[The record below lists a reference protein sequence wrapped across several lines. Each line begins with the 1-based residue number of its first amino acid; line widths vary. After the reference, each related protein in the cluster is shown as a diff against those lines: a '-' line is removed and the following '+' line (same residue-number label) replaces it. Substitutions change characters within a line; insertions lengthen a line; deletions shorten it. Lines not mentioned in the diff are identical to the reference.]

1 MTLIRSFAGDL
12 RSALMFIT
20 ILPAGKDVRFSPLG
34 MIRCFPVVG
43 LILGGLL
50 AALDCGASL
59 LWSDPVVAI
68 LDMLFLVAVTG
79 AFHLD
84 GLGDAADGLFSHR
97 SRERALEIMKDSS
110 TGMMGLVAI
119 IAILAVKT
127 AGIYAVKT
135 ECSSSAALVFLF
147 IVPALSR
154 GGMLFGIRF
163 LQYGR
168 KNTGTGHDLFEKK
181 LPGKDFIWL
190 LPVIALALSLGI
202 KGIVLVLVFGV
213 TVGLILYYYKV
224 KMGCITGDM
233 LGAMTEVSEAVLFL
247 AAGACV

>member
-1 MTLIRSFAGDL
+1 
-12 RSALMFIT
+12 MFIT
-20 ILPAGKDVRFSPLG
+20 ILPAGKEVRFSPLG

-43 LILGGLL
+43 LILGAMLV
-50 AALDCGASL
+50 AVDRGASL

-119 IAILAVKT
+119 IAILAVKA
-127 AGIYAVKT
+127 AGIYAVKA
-135 ECSSSAALVFLF
+135 ECSPSATLAILL

-154 GGMLFGIRF
+154 GSMLFGIRF

-168 KNTGTGHDLFEKK
+168 KNTGTGHDLFGKK
-181 LPGKDFIWL
+181 LPVKDFVWL
-190 LPVIALALSLGI
+190 LSVIVMALLLGI
-202 KGIVLVLVFGV
+202 KGIALVLVFGV
-213 TVGLILYYYKV
+213 TVGLLLCFYKV

-233 LGAMTEVSEAVLFL
+233 LGAMTEVTEAVLFL

>member
-1 MTLIRSFAGDL
+1 
-12 RSALMFIT
+12 MFIT
-20 ILPAGKDVRFSPLG
+20 IIPAGKSVRFSPLG

-43 LILGGLL
+43 LILGGMLV
-50 AALDCGASL
+50 AVDSAASL
-59 LWSDPVVAI
+59 LWTESVVAI
-68 LDMLFLVAVTG
+68 IDLLFLMVVTG

-119 IAILAVKT
+119 FAILAVKA
-127 AGIYAVKT
+127 AGLYAVKT
-135 ECSSSAALVFLF
+135 ECSPSAAMVILF

-154 GGMLFGIRF
+154 GSMLFGIRF
-163 LQYGR
+163 LTYGR

-181 LPGKDFIWL
+181 LPRRDFIWL
-190 LPVIALALSLGI
+190 VPVILMALLLGV
-202 KGIVLVLVFGV
+202 KGAILVLVFGV
-213 TVGLILYYYKV
+213 TVALILYFYKV

-233 LGAMTEVSEAVLFL
+233 LGAMTEVTEAVLLL
-247 AAGACV
+247 AAGATIL